1 MPRRADRSR
10 RRSFYGD
17 SEEERGE
24 SFDPDYFEEEGSQ
37 EEDAFASLTSG
48 ASRIGGETDGEGIEA
63 ALRELKRM
71 IQRARSMPMSGS
83 VLVTRDEALALV
95 DKALS
100 RLPDELER
108 ARWLLSEREAILARA
123 NREADE
129 IVEHARSRAEHLV
142 ERSEIVRESRHAA
155 QRIVERAQDQARRTK
170 REVEEYCDQRLAA
183 FEIVLERTLRT
194 VHAGRERLVSMFEG
208 TLPEM
213 EAPESQG
220 SSSTGQM
227 PGEEFFDQDLGLDRD
242 PTEGVQAAPGES
254 RARPQFPDDVQPQE
268 YGDEEVE

>member
-1 MPRRADRSR
+1 MPRRADRPR
-10 RRSFYGD
+10 KRSFYED
-17 SEEERGE
+17 AEEATE
-24 SFDPDYFEEEGSQ
+24 SSFEAGYFEDDPT
-37 EEDAFASLTSG
+37 EEDVFAPLSSG
-48 ASRIGGETDGEGIEA
+48 VGQARPDAGGDGIEDV
-63 ALRELKRM
+63 LRDLRRM

-213 EAPESQG
+213 GTPEPQG

-227 PGEEFFDQDLGLDRD
+227 SGEEFFDQDLGLDPD
-242 PTEGVQAAPGES
+242 PTEAVQAAPDQS
-254 RARPQFPDDVQPQE
+254 HARPQFPEDVQAE
-268 YGDEEVE
+268 ELRDEELE